1 MAEKKDP
8 TVIGSI
14 HPEYLERSLEWQKF
28 RAIMKGGDSFVER
41 YVEKFSD
48 SEADSDFLR
57 RKKIT
62 PVAGFAKSA
71 VNDIQ
76 NSIFQRL
83 WAIRR
88 KGGSPSWLNAVR
100 GQEGGVNLQGAT
112 MNHFMGTEVLP
123 ELLSMGKVGIYVD
136 NVEIDGVRTLLEA
149 KNDHPYVYRFVAE
162 DIRNWQYYH
171 VGNELKLKN
180 LLLRVRSEAMDEF
193 FFMADYYTEEY
204 RRYWIG
210 EDRLVHWQYYDAN
223 GRPTI
228 EGILEMP
235 EIPFVILE
243 LQASLLQ
250 DIANHQI
257 ALTNMESADVSYALR
272 SNVPFYTEQYDQNTE
287 LAHNWGNEDSD
298 GNASGDGDNTKTIK
312 IGNTSGRRYP
322 KNTDRPDFIHPSP
335 EPLQVSIEKQKE
347 LKNDIRS
354 LVNLALSSTRPRFAS
369 AESKELDDR
378 GLESGL
384 SAVGLILENA
394 EHKIGELWAAYE
406 NNSEQITVSYPERY
420 SLRSDEER
428 RKDAD
433 QLASSAKA
441 VSSPTFRRAI
451 QKEIAEI
458 LLEGKVSDEELD
470 IIIKEIEDSKF
481 PTSDPDQIRSDVE
494 IGILSRVSASV
505 ARGYPEGEAEKARK
519 EKEEMELLRM
529 RAQTK
534 GFAGS
539 ENPAARGL
547 SQDDPE
553 AADLEKEESQNPD
566 NNVDGIKK
574 VRGKAK

>member
-1 MAEKKDP
+1 MAEKNASI
-8 TVIGSI
+8 IGSI

-28 RAIMKGGDSFVER
+28 RSILKGGDSFVEQ

-62 PVAGFAKSA
+62 PIAGFAKSA
-71 VNDIQ
+71 IMDIQ

-88 KGGSPSWLNAVR
+88 KGGAQSWRNAVR
-100 GQEGGVNLQGAT
+100 GQEGGVDLQGAS
-112 MNHFMGTEVLP
+112 MSHFMGTQVLP
-123 ELLSMGKVGIYVD
+123 ELLGMGKVGIYVD
-136 NVEIDGVRTLLEA
+136 NVEIDGVRTLAEA

-162 DIRNWQYYH
+162 DIRNWQYFH

-180 LLLRVRSEAMDEF
+180 LLLRVRSEAIDEF

-204 RRYWIG
+204 RQYWIDDNG
-210 EDRLVHWQYYDAN
+210 EVRFKFYDAAGN
-223 GRPTI
+223 LRI
-228 EGILEMP
+228 EGGLDLP
-235 EIPFVILE
+235 EIPFVLLE
-243 LQASLLQ
+243 LQSSLLQ
-250 DIANHQI
+250 DISNHQI
-257 ALTNMESADVSYALR
+257 ALTNMESADVSYSLR
-272 SNVPFYTEQYDQNTE
+272 SNVPFYTEQYDPNTE
-287 LAHNWGNEDSD
+287 LAANWSNEDSD
-298 GNASGDGDNTKTIK
+298 ANASGDGDNTKTIK

-322 KNTDRPDFIHPSP
+322 KNTDRPAFIHPSS
-335 EPLQVSIEKQKE
+335 EPLKISIEKQRE

-384 SAVGLILENA
+384 SAIGLVLENA
-394 EHKIGELWAAYE
+394 ERKIGELWADYE
-406 NNSEQITVSYPERY
+406 GVTEQVTVSYPQRY

-428 RKDAD
+428 RRDAD
-433 QLASSAKA
+433 QLEKSAKS
-441 VSSPTFRRAI
+441 VSSPTFRRAV

-458 LLEGKVSDEELD
+458 LLEGKVSDEELNQ
-470 IIIKEIEDSKF
+470 IMKEIDESDY
-481 PTSDPDQIRSDVE
+481 PTSDPEQIRSDVE
-494 IGILSRVSASV
+494 MGLLSRVSGSL
-505 ARGYPEGEAEKARK
+505 ARGYAAGEAEKARK

-529 RAQTK
+529 KAQTK
-534 GFAGS
+534 GFGVPD
-539 ENPAARGL
+539 NLAARGL
-547 SQDDPE
+547 TDDDPE
-553 AADLEKEESQNPD
+553 EARREKEESQSPD
-566 NNVDGIKK
+566 NNVDGIKQ